1 MKRVGG
7 LTACMLALLASPLT
21 AQDFLTDPS
30 VQAFLFGDVM
40 YSATDR
46 DRPEGFK
53 LGQTVVHGNA
63 ILSDRVV
70 FFGELS
76 VTGRDTG
83 YSLEVERAILRYEFN
98 DAIKISAGRYHTPI
112 SYWNTAF
119 HHGLWLQG
127 SVARPESVRFG
138 SRFIPIHFVGA
149 TAEGRIPDSPVTYVV
164 GVGNGRAENIARAGD
179 AGDTN
184 GSRAVLASA
193 SVQPS
198 GLLGARLGGSLYLDD
213 VPTDSGIDTDERIL
227 SAHAVW
233 DRGALDIIGEYI
245 RVRHDP
251 GGVSLATSS
260 DAVFLHAGVR
270 LPGRMSVVT
279 PYVRWERMDIADG
292 DAVFTGVVADYD
304 ALLGGVRYDFSE
316 LAAIKIE
323 YRNEK
328 FDSGEALGSIFIQAS
343 FAIPMFAG

>member
-7 LTACMLALLASPLT
+7 ITACALALLAAPLT
-21 AQDFLTDPS
+21 AQDPLSGPS
-30 VQAFLFGDVM
+30 LQAFLFGDVM
-40 YSATDR
+40 FSGTDR
-46 DRPEGFK
+46 DRPDGFK
-53 LGQTVVHGNA
+53 IGQTVAHGNA

-76 VTGRDTG
+76 ITGRETG
-83 YSLEVERAILRYEFN
+83 YSLEMERAILRYEFN
-98 DAIKISAGRYHTPI
+98 DAIKISAGRYHTPV
-112 SYWNTAF
+112 SFWNTAF

-149 TAEGRIPDSPVTYVV
+149 MAEGRIPDSPVTYVV
-164 GVGNGRAENIARAGD
+164 GVGNGRAENIVRAGD

-184 GSRAVLASA
+184 GSRAFLASA
-193 SVQPS
+193 SFQPS
-198 GLLGARLGGSLYLDD
+198 GLLGARLGGSLYVDD
-213 VPTDSGIDTDERIL
+213 VPGESGVDTDERIV

-233 DRGALDIIGEYI
+233 DRGPLDIIGEFI

-251 GGVSLATSS
+251 GGSGVATSS

-270 LPGRMSVVT
+270 LPGRMRVLT
-279 PYVRWERMDIADG
+279 PYVRWERMEIASG
-292 DAVFTGVVADYD
+292 DVVFTGVVSDYD
-304 ALLGGVRYDFSE
+304 AILGGVRYDFSE
-316 LAAIKIE
+316 LAAIKVE
-323 YRNEK
+323 YRSEE
-328 FDSGEALGSIFIQAS
+328 FDSGEALGSFFIQAS